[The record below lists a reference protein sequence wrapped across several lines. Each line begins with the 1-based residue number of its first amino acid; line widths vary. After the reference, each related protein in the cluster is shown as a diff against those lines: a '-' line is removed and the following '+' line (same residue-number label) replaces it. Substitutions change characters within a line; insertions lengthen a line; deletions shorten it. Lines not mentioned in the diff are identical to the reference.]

1 MSRDDS
7 LGFLLGRALRLHQ
20 QRSHQLMGDT
30 GLHPGQAPIMFT
42 LWRQDG
48 QRQKDL
54 AERLHLAPA
63 TVTVT
68 VRRLEK
74 AGLLERRK
82 DDCDQRISRVYLTER
97 GRSLR
102 GTVMTSIHTTNSECL
117 ETFTSEDEALLK
129 RYLLQITENLQ
140 EALRTAG

>member
-20 QRSHQLMGDT
+20 QRSHQLMGDI

-48 QRQKDL
+48 QVQKDL
-54 AERLHLAPA
+54 ANRLHLSPA
-63 TVTVT
+63 TVAVT

-74 AGLLERRK
+74 AGLLTRRR
-82 DDCDQRISRVYLTER
+82 DDHDQRISRVYLTER
-97 GRSLR
+97 GRGLHQ
-102 GTVMTSIHTTNSECL
+102 TVVASIRTTDSECL
-117 ETFTSEDEALLK
+117 AGFASKEEALLK
-129 RYLLQITENLQ
+129 AYLLRMTENLR
-140 EALRTAG
+140 EALRSAG